1 MQDSFTLVESMTLAE
16 IIVYGDV
23 SVDTLTRIS
32 DLNSTSQRRAI
43 EELHDIGIFKYTRFK
58 YE

>member
-1 MQDSFTLVESMTLAE
+1 MQDSFTLVEAMTLAE

-43 EELHDIGIFKYTRFK
+43 EELYGLGIFEYTRFQ